1 MRLAVRRWLPEV
13 EVTII
18 GDQPYRVDELG
29 GACAR
34 RDVCLWPR
42 CGWMRPCTGQLLLAS
57 LALTGVHA

>member
-42 CGWMRPCTGQLLLAS
+42 CG
-57 LALTGVHA
+57 